1 MKSYGIGG
9 DTQLDIEIYAYLH
22 DWPIEKGGLGRAGHF
37 RNIVELIWGK
47 HNKKKRCIQHPWWDK
62 MNEAVH
68 RTETLADGG
77 TRQQRYVGFS
87 GCASSGKT
95 DFFAIFSIVNWMIAP
110 KDTLILVTSTD
121 MKAARRRIW
130 GRIVNYYDAM
140 AEDIRPGCLVPSQYQ
155 IVAVNDKGK
164 KLSDESSI
172 SLVPG
177 EKKHEREA
185 LDKIIG
191 AHNKRVFF
199 ICDELP
205 ELSEAILET
214 AYSNLATN
222 PEFYLYGLGN
232 FKTRYDSFG
241 QFLVPKNGWDSITV
255 DDEEWETE
263 RGVCIRFDGLK
274 SPNIEEGE
282 DIYHGIYSSKNLAAH
297 RKDLGENTAG
307 FWRMVRSFET
317 PIGMD
322 DAIYSESDLL
332 SGDAY
337 GKVTWLTTPQKWSSI
352 DPSFTNGGD
361 RCPQWFGYYGM
372 SKEGVLT
379 IAFDHYV
386 LLREDVRKKEPR
398 DFQIVRQFRDN
409 CVNENIKAKNT
420 ALDATGAGA
429 VLWSIM
435 AEEWSDEVLK
445 VDFSGAPSELPVG
458 PDKTAKQ
465 SYDRKVTELWFIGR
479 EFTKY
484 GQLKGI
490 PPEMAREMKA
500 RKYET
505 VKGTD
510 GLKMRAE
517 TKKDMKERLLFSPDL
532 ADAAF
537 VGIHLCRTRLG
548 AIPGV
553 GNKGAHGSRAKFF
566 ELAKERNKVYE
577 ESYSADD

>member
-1 MKSYGIGG
+1 M
-9 DTQLDIEIYAYLH
+9 
-22 DWPIEKGGLGRAGHF
+22 GHF
-37 RNIVELIWGK
+37 SKIVELIWGK
-47 HNKKKRCIQHPWWDK
+47 HNKRKHCIQHPWWEQ

-68 RTETLADGG
+68 RREITASGHE
-77 TRQQRYVGFS
+77 RQQRYVGVS

-95 DFFAIFSIVNWMIAP
+95 DFFAVFAIVNWMIAP
-110 KDTLILVTSTD
+110 KETLVLVTSTD

-130 GRIVNYYDAM
+130 GRIVAYYDAM
-140 AEDIRPGCLVPSQYQ
+140 PDEIKPGCLIASQYQ
-155 IVAVNDKGK
+155 IVATNEKGK

-172 SLVPG
+172 TLVPG

-222 PEFYLYGLGN
+222 PAFYLYGLGN

-255 DDEEWETE
+255 DDDEWETE
-263 RGVCIRFDGLK
+263 RGICIRFDGLK
-274 SPNIEEGE
+274 SPNILSGE
-282 DIYHGIYSSKNLAAH
+282 DEWHGIYSSKNLAAH

-322 DAIYSESDLL
+322 DAIYSESDFLA
-332 SGDAY
+332 GNAY
-337 GKVTWLTTPQKWSSI
+337 EKPIWLGSPTRFSSL

-361 RCPQWFGYYGM
+361 RCPQLFGSYGID
-372 SKEGVLT
+372 KNGVKT
-379 IAFDHYV
+379 ICVDSYV

-398 DFQIVRQFRDN
+398 DYQIARQFRDN
-409 CVNENIKAKNT
+409 CVSKGIRPQHA
-420 ALDATGAGA
+420 ALDATAAGA
-429 VLWSIM
+429 VLWSIIS
-435 AEEWSDEVLK
+435 EEWSSEVLK
-445 VDFSGAPSELPVG
+445 VDFSGAPSEMEVS

-465 SYDRKVTELWFIGR
+465 SYDRKVSELWYIGK
-479 EFTKY
+479 EFMKY

-490 PPEMAREMKA
+490 PQEMAREMKA
-500 RKYET
+500 RKFET
-505 VKGTD
+505 IKGVD
-510 GLKMRAE
+510 GLKIRVE
-517 TKKDMKERLLFSPDL
+517 TKAKMKERLLFSPDV
-532 ADAAF
+532 ADVLF
-537 VGIHLCRTRLG
+537 VGLHLCRARLG
-548 AIPGV
+548 AVPGTES
-553 GNKGAHGSRAKFF
+553 KGRMGANVRFL
-566 ELAKERNKVYE
+566 ELAKERNSVYCDCYTDAE
-577 ESYSADD
+577 DS